1 MAPLTDEAA
10 EAELKAA
17 CDGPLAS
24 QLNLESEAQKKQR
37 LANTDN
43 GPATTQINTKD
54 QSLQPKQ
61 ETLKEEKKTKES
73 KDGGLKVRS

>member
-1 MAPLTDEAA
+1 
-10 EAELKAA
+10 
-17 CDGPLAS
+17 
-24 QLNLESEAQKKQR
+24 LESEAQKKQR